1 MHPRSR
7 LASWLRRPWNPQT
20 FDEYVYLAPIEP
32 RHTTT
37 RPTYLPTYIN
47 PPLHHLHYHPCPI
60 RLVAREFEERDH
72 PPVLAIIG
80 PLPWFAPTV
89 LTNDAA
95 VITELVRRSNR
106 RIQTPRLIPR
116 SNSSGNLLVGR

>member
-1 MHPRSR
+1 
-7 LASWLRRPWNPQT
+7 
-20 FDEYVYLAPIEP
+20 
-32 RHTTT
+32 
-37 RPTYLPTYIN
+37 
-47 PPLHHLHYHPCPI
+47 
-60 RLVAREFEERDH
+60 VAREFEERDH

-106 RIQTPRLIPR
+106 RIQMPRLIPR

>member
-1 MHPRSR
+1 M
-7 LASWLRRPWNPQT
+7 
-20 FDEYVYLAPIEP
+20 
-32 RHTTT
+32 
-37 RPTYLPTYIN
+37 
-47 PPLHHLHYHPCPI
+47 
-60 RLVAREFEERDH
+60 AREFEERDH

-116 SNSSGNLLVGR
+116 SNSSGNLQVRVRPVFVCFWSTCCMQCPPSPNRRLP

>member
-1 MHPRSR
+1 M
-7 LASWLRRPWNPQT
+7 
-20 FDEYVYLAPIEP
+20 
-32 RHTTT
+32 
-37 RPTYLPTYIN
+37 
-47 PPLHHLHYHPCPI
+47 
-60 RLVAREFEERDH
+60 AREFEERDH

-80 PLPWFAPTV
+80 PLPWFAPLV

-116 SNSSGNLLVGR
+116 SNSSGNLQVRFLWMLLLACGMHAPDDDGPRD